1 MFGFFDIMQKG
12 GPLMWCIF
20 ICSVITLAV
29 FIERIWHLYRA
40 RIDTQRF
47 VDGILT
53 ILKRNK
59 IMEAVEI
66 CEHTPG
72 PIAHILKAGIMK
84 HDRPRTEI
92 REVIE
97 DAASHEIPRLEKN
110 LAVLATIAHV
120 SPLIGLLGTV
130 TGMIKAFQTIQQ
142 ESAAARPVMAGQL
155 AGGIWEALIT
165 TAAGLGLAILAYI
178 AYNYFVNWVN
188 GFIVDMEKSAT
199 HLVDVLSERGEP
211 K

>member
-1 MFGFFDIMQKG
+1 MFGFFDIMHKG
-12 GPLMWCIF
+12 GPLMWGIF
-20 ICSVITLAV
+20 ICSVISVAV
-29 FIERIWHLYRA
+29 FVERMWHLHRA

-47 VDGILT
+47 VEGIMT

-72 PIAHILKAGIMK
+72 PIAYILKAGIMK
-84 HDRPRTEI
+84 HDRPRSEI

-110 LAVLATIAHV
+110 LGIMATIAHV

-130 TGMIKAFQTIQQ
+130 TGMIKAFQTIEQK
-142 ESAAARPVMAGQL
+142 SVVGSPVMPGQL

-165 TAAGLGLAILAYI
+165 TAAGLGLAILTYV
-178 AYNYFVNWVN
+178 AYNYFVSWVN